1 MEEDKFTIDAFEP
14 EGVIIDA
21 GEFPTNPRALRWLDA
36 VGAKIVCCDGDADD
50 FIARGYMP
58 WRIVG
63 DCDSV
68 SRGVRERYA
77 GIIRRNPDQET
88 NDQTKA
94 VEYLYGKGVRK
105 IVILGATGRRE
116 DHTIG
121 NISLLIEYLKRGIES
136 RIYTDYGVF
145 IPIEG
150 DCEIICRPAT
160 QVSIFNFGAEE
171 MKSDGLAYPIRDFD
185 SWWQGTL
192 NECPSGT
199 FRIHARGYYLL
210 FLNY

>member
-1 MEEDKFTIDAFEP
+1 MEKVMFTIDDFEP
-14 EGVIIDA
+14 EGVVIDA
-21 GEFPTNPRALRWLDA
+21 GEFPTNPKALRRLDGA
-36 VGAKIVCCDGDADD
+36 AKIICCDGAADE
-50 FIARGYMP
+50 FIGRGYMP

-68 SRGVRERYA
+68 SRSVRERYA
-77 GIIRRNPDQET
+77 DIIRRNPDQET

-94 VEYLYGKGVRK
+94 VEYLYGKGIVK
-105 IVILGATGRRE
+105 IAILGATGRRE

-121 NISLLIEYLKRGIES
+121 NISLLIEYLKRGIEA

-150 DCEIICRPAT
+150 DCEIHCRPGS
-160 QVSIFNFGAEE
+160 QISIFNFGADG
-171 MKSDGLAYPIRDFD
+171 MKSEGLVYPIRDFD

-192 NECPSGT
+192 NECRSGS
-199 FRIHARGYYLL
+199 FRIRARGYYLL

>member
-1 MEEDKFTIDAFEP
+1 MEKVMFTIDDFEP
-14 EGVIIDA
+14 DGVVVDA
-21 GEFPTNPRALRWLDA
+21 GEFPTNPKALRWLDGE
-36 VGAKIVCCDGDADD
+36 VKIICCDGAADE
-50 FIARGYMP
+50 FIAQGYMP

-68 SRGVRERYA
+68 SKAVREHYA
-77 GIIRRNPDQET
+77 DIIRRNPDQET
-88 NDQTKA
+88 NDQTNT

-105 IVILGATGRRE
+105 IAILGATGRRE

-121 NISLLIEYLKRGIES
+121 NISLLIEYLKRGIEA

-145 IPIEG
+145 IPIED
-150 DCEIICRPAT
+150 DCEIHCRPCS
-160 QVSIFNFGAEE
+160 QVSIFNFGAEGMTSE
-171 MKSDGLAYPIRDFD
+171 GLSYPIRDFD

-192 NECPSGT
+192 NECRSGR